1 LIDRFEGLVVDAT
14 DTSSLN
20 DLITRARELEEV
32 ESTKTRMILDEW
44 LGSQGRPA
52 GALESER
59 GGTTREQRD
68 ASEASVSERRR
79 SRFTEE

>member
-1 LIDRFEGLVVDAT
+1 VLIDRLEGLVVDAT

-44 LGSQGRPA
+44 LG
-52 GALESER
+52 
-59 GGTTREQRD
+59 
-68 ASEASVSERRR
+68 
-79 SRFTEE
+79 